1 MKTPLYDR
9 HVALGARMAPFAGWE
24 MPIQY
29 RGILPEHEAT
39 RTGATVFDICH
50 MGEFELTG
58 PAAGADLDRLLTCA
72 VGPMKDGQCRYGYLL
87 RGDGGVLDDLTC
99 YRWTPERFWLV
110 VNAGTTMRDLD
121 WVRAHVSPQTE
132 VRDLSPALAK
142 LDVQGP
148 ASLRLLERA
157 FAASWP
163 ALGYFRFTGHT
174 AGGVPMTVSRTGY
187 TGEWGYELYFTAAAA
202 GAIWDRLLEAGV
214 TPAGLGARDTLRLEM
229 GYPLYGH
236 EMDESR
242 TPVGLSRGAFLDL
255 SKDFI
260 GRAACARELES
271 GAERY
276 LTGLTLA
283 GRRAA
288 RTGDAVWRDGRSVGA
303 VTSGS
308 LAPSLG
314 TAVALAYLDEAATAP
329 GTEVEVEVRGA
340 RLPARVVAPPFH
352 TRGTARLKTPPAL
365 TVDR

>member
-1 MKTPLYDR
+1 MKTPIHDR

-72 VGPMKDGQCRYGYLL
+72 VGSLKDGQCRYGYLL

-99 YRWTPERFWLV
+99 YRWGAERFWLV
-110 VNAGTTMRDLD
+110 VNAGTTARDLD
-121 WVRAHVSPQTE
+121 WVRSHVSPQTE

-148 ASLRLLERA
+148 ASLHLLERA
-157 FAASWP
+157 FAAPWP
-163 ALGYFRFTGHT
+163 ALGYFRFTEHT

-187 TGEWGYELYFTAAAA
+187 TGEWGYELYFGAAAA
-202 GAIWDRLLEAGV
+202 GAVWDRLLEAGV

-271 GAERY
+271 GAVRY

-288 RTGDAVWRDGRSVGA
+288 RTGDAVWRDGRSVGT

-314 TAVALAYLDEAATAP
+314 IAVALAYLDEAATTP

-340 RLPARVVAPPFH
+340 RLPARVTAPPFH
-352 TRGTARLKTPPAL
+352 TRGTARLKTPPTL
-365 TVDR
+365 TVDE